1 MNNALLN
8 APILISDVRLKFL
21 TALMIIV
28 LSISIAITVLRFG
41 VSVLQDNFVAE
52 LSTNYGSSV
61 EFLSF
66 YSLLNFYMVTMA
78 YVYAPPKRAFFG
90 KIMSLFLYLYNN
102 NEKNSSVKFL
112 VQCLEYLQKD
122 SLEWDCM
129 LLYSL
134 I

>member
-1 MNNALLN
+1 MNNTLLN
-8 APILISDVRLKFL
+8 ASIFISDVRLKFL

-90 KIMSLFLYLYNN
+90 KIM
-102 NEKNSSVKFL
+102 
-112 VQCLEYLQKD
+112 
-122 SLEWDCM
+122 
-129 LLYSL
+129 
-134 I
+134 